1 MASAAARRVD
11 WREPMDREANYVA
24 VGAFVLLII
33 MLGAGFVLWYTDR
46 ADGKDERRYELY
58 FEGSVSG
65 LSEGS
70 AVRYLGVAVG
80 RVARIGID
88 PRNAGRVRVIA
99 DIAEGTPI
107 KHDTVA
113 RLALR
118 GVTGLLHIDL
128 QPRDPGSLPP
138 PPIASIKY
146 PVIPS
151 EQSQFDELVSSLPDV
166 VAKVGEALNRIN
178 AMLSDKNIAA
188 VTATV
193 EYTEKA
199 TGDLPMAIGEA
210 RAMFLELRAAANE
223 MQGTAEALHEL
234 TGTSGEQ
241 IKIAAARLREVAD
254 NVANTTSRLDRMV
267 TRNESNVDRF
277 AGEGLAEFEQ
287 LVRETR
293 QAVRAID
300 SLTESLERD
309 PSRLIY
315 RPAPTGVEIPQ

>member
-1 MASAAARRVD
+1 MASAAALRVD

-24 VGAFVLLII
+24 VGAFVLLVIV
-33 MLGAGFVLWYTDR
+33 LGAGFVLWYTDQ
-46 ADGKDERRYELY
+46 ADGKEERRYELY

-70 AVRYLGVAVG
+70 SVRYLGVSVG
-80 RVARIGID
+80 RVTRIGID
-88 PRNAGRVRVIA
+88 PRNPGRVRVVA
-99 DIAEGTPI
+99 DIVEGTPI
-107 KHDTVA
+107 KGDTVA
-113 RLALR
+113 RLALQ

-138 PPIASIKY
+138 PLVESIKY

-151 EQSQFDELVSSLPDV
+151 EESKFDELVSSLPDV
-166 VAKVGEALNRIN
+166 VAKAGEALNRIN

-188 VTATV
+188 VSATFGYAEKTTA
-193 EYTEKA
+193 E
-199 TGDLPMAIGEA
+199 LPTAVGEA
-210 RAMFLELRAAANE
+210 RAMFLELRAAAAE
-223 MQGTAEALHEL
+223 MQGTAQALHEL

-241 IKIAAARLREVAD
+241 IRIAATRLREVAD
-254 NVANTTSRLDRMV
+254 NVASTSERLDRLV
-267 TRNESNVDRF
+267 ANNAGNIDRF

-293 QAVRAID
+293 HAVRAID

-315 RPAPTGVEIPQ
+315 RPEPAGVEIPQ

>member
-1 MASAAARRVD
+1 MASAAALCVD

-24 VGAFVLLII
+24 VGLFVLLVI
-33 MLGAGFVLWYTDR
+33 MLGAGFVLWYTDS
-46 ADGKDERRYELY
+46 ADGTKQRRYEMY

-70 AVRYLGVAVG
+70 SVRYLGVSVG
-80 RVARIGID
+80 RVAGIGID
-88 PRNAGRVRVIA
+88 PRNAGRVRVVA
-99 DIAEGTPI
+99 DIAEDAPI
-107 KHDTVA
+107 KRDTVA
-113 RLALR
+113 RLALQ

-128 QPRDPGSLPP
+128 QPHEPGSRPP
-138 PPIASIKY
+138 PPVAGVKY
-146 PVIPS
+146 PVIPT

-166 VAKVGEALNRIN
+166 VAKAGEALNRIN

-188 VTATV
+188 VTATFD
-193 EYTEKA
+193 YTEKA
-199 TGDLPMAIGEA
+199 TGDLPMAVSEA
-210 RAMFLELRAAANE
+210 RAMFLELRAAATE
-223 MQGTAEALHEL
+223 MQGTAAALHEL

-241 IKIAAARLREVAD
+241 IRAAAARLREVAD
-254 NVANTTSRLDRMV
+254 NVATTTARLDRMV
-267 TRNESNVDRF
+267 ARNEGNVDRF

-315 RPAPTGVEIPQ
+315 RPAPAGVEIPQ